1 MHSDTYGTAWTWKPL
16 RISPARSS
24 GVELITAILCYT
36 VHRMQINTNCSCYK
50 TRWLES
56 SHVPG
61 NMITLR
67 RSYVTF
73 TGCRSPRASII
84 RLQCLLTSS
93 CPPTHRLICRKSSRF
108 IILHD
113 SCVLPLTA
121 RSLSPTLEHSS
132 AQGLFD
138 TLHRQYGT
146 AFLHRS
152 PPRHRLW
159 LHLSVI

>member
-1 MHSDTYGTAWTWKPL
+1 MQNTGGTISHMRINKSGNHDKTRQHYNTKISDK
-16 RISPARSS
+16 
-24 GVELITAILCYT
+24 YT

-84 RLQCLLTSS
+84 RLQCLLISS

-113 SCVLPLTA
+113 SCVQPLTA

-152 PPRHRLW
+152 PPRHRL
-159 LHLSVI
+159 